1 MAEILAQSIP
11 SWFNYPIKVYPHH
24 TDYAGIVWHGS
35 YITWM
40 EEARV
45 EYLKTAGMSFDQL
58 VSAGIDLPVVSLSV
72 QYHQSAK
79 MGEQL
84 LILTR
89 FSKSEKLRLVFD
101 YKIKVVDE
109 THTKGD
115 RLCAT
120 ASVSLVAV
128 DAQKRRILRTL
139 PPSLDQAIAG
149 LLLG

>member
-1 MAEILAQSIP
+1 MHEVLHPSI
-11 SWFNYPIKVYPHH
+11 SGWFNYPIRVYPHH

-45 EYLKTAGMSFDQL
+45 EYLKLAGISFDQL
-58 VSAGIDLPVVSLSV
+58 VAAGVDLPVVDLSMK
-72 QYHQSAK
+72 YHQSAK

-84 LILTR
+84 LILTK
-89 FSKSEKLRLVFD
+89 FTKSEKLRLVFD
-101 YKIKVVDE
+101 YQIKVVDG
-109 THTKGD
+109 THPKGD
-115 RLCAT
+115 RLCVS

-139 PPSLDQAIAG
+139 PPSLEHAIAG
-149 LLLG
+149 LLGG

>member
-1 MAEILAQSIP
+1 MPEVLAPSITG
-11 SWFNYPIKVYPHH
+11 WFNYPIRVYPHH

-45 EYLKTAGMSFDQL
+45 EYLKSAGVSFDHL
-58 VSAGIDLPVVSLSV
+58 VAAGVDLPVVDLSLK
-72 QYHQSAK
+72 YHQSAK

-84 LILTR
+84 LILTK

-101 YKIKVVDE
+101 YQIKVVDE
-109 THTKGD
+109 THPKSD
-115 RLCAT
+115 RLCVS
-120 ASVSLVAV
+120 ASVSLVPV

-139 PPSLDQAIAG
+139 PPSLEQAIAG
-149 LLLG
+149 LVG

>member
-1 MAEILAQSIP
+1 MVKILAP
-11 SWFNYPIKVYPHH
+11 SVIGWFNYPIQVYPHH

-45 EYLKTAGMSFDQL
+45 EYLKSAGVSFDQL
-58 VSAGIDLPVVSLSV
+58 VAAGVDLPVVNLSV

-84 LILTR
+84 LILAK

-101 YKIKVVDE
+101 YQIKVVD
-109 THTKGD
+109 KINPNGD
-115 RLCAT
+115 RLCVS

-139 PPSLDQAIAG
+139 PPSLEQAIAG
-149 LLLG
+149 LVG

>member
-1 MAEILAQSIP
+1 MPEIIAQSVAD
-11 SWFNYPIKVYPHH
+11 WFNYSTQVYPHD

-45 EYLKTAGMSFDQL
+45 EYLKSAGVGFDQL
-58 VSAGIDLPVVSLSV
+58 VAAGVDLPVVDLSMK
-72 QYHQSAK
+72 YHQSAK

-84 LILTR
+84 LILTK

-101 YKIKVVDE
+101 YQIKVVDE
-109 THTKGD
+109 THPNGD
-115 RLCAT
+115 RLCVS

-139 PPSLDQAIAG
+139 PPSLEQAIAG
-149 LLLG
+149 LLGG